1 MSPLVIILLV
11 LLILILIGVLYFVL
25 NLNSTFSKLKTD
37 VNDKINTLT
46 SAENVVKNIVKKVA
60 EPVKQ
65 QQEVVREI
73 YPNLFTPGNKWDY
86 RSTVRPGYSGVIS
99 MRNIDFPYQEL
110 TTPYLRVGTV
120 YSSSNTD
127 DTVMTLYRR
136 DIAPE
141 RDWYEYKVIDTTNG
155 SNIEMFLNPSITYLR
170 NGEKITIPGYEN
182 KGEFTVRLDSQ
193 YNYMRLNP
201 YPSNY
206 NFY

>member
-1 MSPLVIILLV
+1 MSILVIILLV
-11 LLILILIGVLYFVL
+11 LLILILISALSFML
-25 NLNSTFSKLKTD
+25 TLNSTFSSFKNDIEKQLSSIKSTKD
-37 VNDKINTLT
+37 VVQ
-46 SAENVVKNIVKKVA
+46 NVVEK
-60 EPVKQ
+60 VKQ
-65 QQEVVREI
+65 PIQQQVKEI
-73 YPNLFTPGNKWDY
+73 YPNLFTPGNKWDN
-86 RSTVRPGYSGVIS
+86 RSVVRPGYSGVIS

-110 TTPYLRVGTV
+110 TTPYIRVGTV

-155 SNIEMFLNPSITYLR
+155 SNIELYLSPSITYLK
-170 NGEKITIPGYEN
+170 NGEKIVIPGYEN
-182 KGEFTVRLDSQ
+182 KGEFTVRLDTQ

>member
-1 MSPLVIILLV
+1 MSPLVIILLI
-11 LLILILIGVLYFVL
+11 LLILVLISVLSFMFT
-25 NLNSTFSKLKTD
+25 LNSTFSSFKNNIQDQISNLKDT
-37 VNDKINTLT
+37 K
-46 SAENVVKNIVKKVA
+46 NVVEKVV
-60 EPVKQ
+60 EKVKQ
-65 QQEVVREI
+65 PVQQQVKEI

-86 RSTVRPGYSGVIS
+86 RSPVRPDYSGVIT

-155 SNIEMFLNPSITYLR
+155 SNIEMYLSPSITYLK
-170 NGEKITIPGYEN
+170 NGERITIPGYEN

>member
-1 MSPLVIILLV
+1 MLT
-11 LLILILIGVLYFVL
+11 
-25 NLNSTFSKLKTD
+25 LNSTFSSFKSNVEKQLSSIKSTKD
-37 VNDKINTLT
+37 VVQ
-46 SAENVVKNIVKKVA
+46 NVVEK
-60 EPVKQ
+60 VKQ
-65 QQEVVREI
+65 PIQQQVKEI
-73 YPNLFTPGNKWDY
+73 YPNLFTPGNKWDN
-86 RSTVRPGYSGVIS
+86 RSVVRPDYSGVIS

-155 SNIEMFLNPSITYLR
+155 SNIEMYLSPSITYLK
-170 NGEKITIPGYEN
+170 NGEKIVIPGYEN
-182 KGEFTVRLDSQ
+182 KGEFTVRLDTQ